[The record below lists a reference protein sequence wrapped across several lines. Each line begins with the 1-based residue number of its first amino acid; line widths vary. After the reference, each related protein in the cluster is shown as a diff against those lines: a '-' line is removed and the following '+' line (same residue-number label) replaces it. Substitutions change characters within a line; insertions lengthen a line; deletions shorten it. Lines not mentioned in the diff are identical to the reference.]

1 MYGRYDVCT
10 CRKNEQKIIMDEPKR
25 IRITGTVLKINLL
38 CQLQLPGTLYNLN
51 LHLSLAHPQI
61 FVRRGINER
70 IGIIP

>member
-1 MYGRYDVCT
+1 
-10 CRKNEQKIIMDEPKR
+10 MDEPKR

-38 CQLQLPGTLYNLN
+38 CQLQLPGTLYNFN